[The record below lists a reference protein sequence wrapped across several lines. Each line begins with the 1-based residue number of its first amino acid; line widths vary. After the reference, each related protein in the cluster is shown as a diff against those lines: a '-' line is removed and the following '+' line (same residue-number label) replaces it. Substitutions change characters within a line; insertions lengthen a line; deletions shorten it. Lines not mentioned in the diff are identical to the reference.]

1 MVLVGTGKDD
11 DLLAS
16 AHALGDAEQPDEPV
30 DSGRRAGA
38 GEDDAA
44 VLIGPDDAS
53 DRPAGSLAQPRAEG
67 AAIRGFRMAV
77 GIIGKD
83 TLEHEA
89 LDLTKRAARGNIIG
103 IEYPPR
109 TEWTLDESIL
119 ADQPVAQMVGQIAR
133 SQSLDEFIEQ
143 CVHVFPVCRPR
154 IRKASRQR
162 TITRLAA
169 KMFTEM
175 IAALREIRS
184 SDRMKDKKI
193 DQFDAR
199 ILRELQLNSDISQ
212 RELAA
217 KVGLSQNAC
226 WRRLKLLED
235 SGIIQGRTVRLDRN
249 QLGLGLVVFAMIRTR
264 HHSTAWLKTFRT
276 HVSSIPDIVDFYRI
290 GGDYDYLLKIVTR
303 DMNSYDAVYQ
313 KLIEAVELE
322 SVTSY
327 FAMEALEEQR
337 PLALTGATR

>member
-1 MVLVGTGKDD
+1 
-11 DLLAS
+11 
-16 AHALGDAEQPDEPV
+16 
-30 DSGRRAGA
+30 
-38 GEDDAA
+38 
-44 VLIGPDDAS
+44 
-53 DRPAGSLAQPRAEG
+53 
-67 AAIRGFRMAV
+67 
-77 GIIGKD
+77 
-83 TLEHEA
+83 
-89 LDLTKRAARGNIIG
+89 
-103 IEYPPR
+103 
-109 TEWTLDESIL
+109 
-119 ADQPVAQMVGQIAR
+119 
-133 SQSLDEFIEQ
+133 
-143 CVHVFPVCRPR
+143 
-154 IRKASRQR
+154 
-162 TITRLAA
+162 
-169 KMFTEM
+169 
-175 IAALREIRS
+175 
-184 SDRMKDKKI
+184 MKDKKI

-235 SGIIQGRTVRLDRN
+235 SGVIQGRTVRLDRN

-303 DMNSYDAVYQ
+303 DMISYDAVYQ